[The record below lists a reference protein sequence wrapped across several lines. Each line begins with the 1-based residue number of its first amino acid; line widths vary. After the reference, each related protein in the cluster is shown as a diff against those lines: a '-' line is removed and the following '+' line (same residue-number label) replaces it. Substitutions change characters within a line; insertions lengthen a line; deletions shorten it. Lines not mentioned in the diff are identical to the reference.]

1 MQKTWTNISDLVKT
15 QVRSPLLR
23 SNLNLKLFVEDEE
36 SMELERKKRE

>member
-1 MQKTWTNISDLVKT
+1 VKT
-15 QVRSPLLR
+15 QVRSPLLG

>member
-1 MQKTWTNISDLVKT
+1 
-15 QVRSPLLR
+15 LLR